1 MMDNRTVLVAEDHP
15 VNMRIIRFMLEKENC
30 LVHEAENGRE
40 AVDLFDTLC
49 PDIVIL
55 DIQMPEMDGLDAC
68 RKIRELERKKG
79 MKRTPVSALSANAS
93 AEDREEARNAGM
105 DYFISKPVTSQNVS
119 DLLKKIFDASPE
131 TEPPDEDQPL
141 FGYETLLETFGGSKE
156 IVQSLLGD
164 FLTNLPDMMDR
175 IEKFLR
181 EEDFESLERT
191 AHSLKGQTLNL
202 HASAASETFA
212 ALERASRERDREAID
227 NYRDKCEEALVD
239 LIRAIQNLI

>member
-1 MMDNRTVLVAEDHP
+1 MMEKRTVLVAEDHP

-30 LVHEAENGRE
+30 QVHEAENGRE
-40 AVDLFDTLC
+40 AVELFASLN

-68 RKIRELERKKG
+68 RKIRKLEEKTG
-79 MKRTPVSALSANAS
+79 AKRTPVSALSANAS
-93 AEDREEARNAGM
+93 TEDREEARNAGM

-119 DLLKKIFDASPE
+119 DLLEKISTASPDSE
-131 TEPPDEDQPL
+131 LPTEEAPL
-141 FGYETLLETFGGSKE
+141 FGYEKLLETFGGSKE

-164 FLTNLPDMMDR
+164 FLENLPDMMNRIDR
-175 IEKFLR
+175 FLE

-202 HASAASETFA
+202 HAPAASEAFA
-212 ALERASRERDREAID
+212 ALEKAGREEDSEAIHTH
-227 NYRDKCEEALVD
+227 RIRCEEALVD
-239 LIRAIQNLI
+239 LIRTIQSRI